1 MWICCGERRSYVEKP
16 RRLSW
21 GMFSAVTDRPGK
33 KGKRMGRSMH
43 ILMYRWKAYNYR
55 DIEQTFLLLG
65 YTVDNIEQ
73 ELGSYDVSP
82 EFERV
87 IEEKIR
93 GTHYDM
99 VFTVNYF
106 PLISNVCERTGVK
119 YVSWTCDNPLISM
132 YHESVFHDCNYIFT
146 FDKTNYLEFRGMGVK
161 HIWYLPLAVD
171 TERMDALLGAPE
183 EVRTAGAAHEGMK
196 TAGTVPEEIETA
208 ESVPAEIG
216 KAGRRK
222 AAQDPEMQK
231 YRGDV
236 AFVGSLYERNSYDK
250 IKNRL
255 PEYLRGYFDAVM
267 EAQLNISGANIVEP
281 MLTTNILE
289 QLQEY
294 FQLEKSDGS
303 FSDLGLIFQTT
314 VLGFKIAEIERRR
327 ALIELS
333 KHYKVNVYSN
343 SDVSDLLRIQYCGSV
358 DYWSEMPKVF
368 RMSKINLNFTI
379 PNIKS
384 GIPLRIW
391 DVLGCGGFLLTN
403 YQAEIPYYFNEGED
417 LVCFD
422 GLEDLCEKVGYYLEH
437 EEERKRIAWN
447 GYRKVREKHSYIE
460 RIRTILDTVA
470 CEDAK

>member
-1 MWICCGERRSYVEKP
+1 
-16 RRLSW
+16 
-21 GMFSAVTDRPGK
+21 
-33 KGKRMGRSMH
+33 MH

-65 YTVDNIEQ
+65 HTVDNIEQ

-132 YHESVFHDCNYIFT
+132 YHESVFHACNYIFT

-183 EVRTAGAAHEGMK
+183 K
-196 TAGTVPEEIETA
+196 PE
-208 ESVPAEIG
+208 
-216 KAGRRK
+216 RRN
-222 AAQDPEMQK
+222 ATQDPEMRK

-294 FQLEKSDGS
+294 FQLEKSEGS

-333 KHYKVNVYSN
+333 KHYRVNVYSN

-403 YQAEIPYYFNEGED
+403 YQAEIPYYFKEGED

-447 GYRKVREKHSYIE
+447 GYHKVREKHSYIE
-460 RIRTILDTVA
+460 RIHTILDTVA
-470 CEDAK
+470 GEDAK

>member
-1 MWICCGERRSYVEKP
+1 
-16 RRLSW
+16 
-21 GMFSAVTDRPGK
+21 
-33 KGKRMGRSMH
+33 MH

-65 YTVDNIEQ
+65 HTVDNIEQ

-87 IEEKIR
+87 IEEKIW

-106 PLISNVCERTGVK
+106 PLISNVCERTGVN

-183 EVRTAGAAHEGMK
+183 E
-196 TAGTVPEEIETA
+196 
-208 ESVPAEIG
+208 
-216 KAGRRK
+216 AGRRN
-222 AAQDPEMQK
+222 ATQDSKMRK

-294 FQLEKSDGS
+294 FQLEKSEGS

-403 YQAEIPYYFNEGED
+403 YQAEIPYYFKEGED

-422 GLEDLCEKVGYYLEH
+422 SLEDLCEKVGYYLEH

-460 RIRTILDTVA
+460 RIHTILDTVA

>member
-1 MWICCGERRSYVEKP
+1 
-16 RRLSW
+16 
-21 GMFSAVTDRPGK
+21 
-33 KGKRMGRSMH
+33 MH

-65 YTVDNIEQ
+65 HTVDNIEQ

-132 YHESVFHDCNYIFT
+132 YHESVFHACNYIFT

-183 EVRTAGAAHEGMK
+183 K
-196 TAGTVPEEIETA
+196 PE
-208 ESVPAEIG
+208 
-216 KAGRRK
+216 RRN
-222 AAQDPEMQK
+222 ATQDSEMRK

-294 FQLEKSDGS
+294 FQLEKSEGS

-403 YQAEIPYYFNEGED
+403 YQAEIPYYFKEGED

-437 EEERKRIAWN
+437 KEERKRIAWN

-470 CEDAK
+470 GEDAK

>member
-1 MWICCGERRSYVEKP
+1 
-16 RRLSW
+16 
-21 GMFSAVTDRPGK
+21 
-33 KGKRMGRSMH
+33 MH

-196 TAGTVPEEIETA
+196 TAGTVPEEIGTA

-222 AAQDPEMQK
+222 AAQDSEMRK

-294 FQLEKSDGS
+294 FQLEKSEGS

-403 YQAEIPYYFNEGED
+403 YQAEIPYYFKEGED

-422 GLEDLCEKVGYYLEH
+422 SLEDLCEKVGYYLEH

>member
-1 MWICCGERRSYVEKP
+1 
-16 RRLSW
+16 
-21 GMFSAVTDRPGK
+21 
-33 KGKRMGRSMH
+33 MH

-55 DIEQTFLLLG
+55 DIEQTLLLLG
-65 YTVDNIEQ
+65 HTVDNIEQ

-106 PLISNVCERTGVK
+106 PLISNVCERTGVN

-132 YHESVFHDCNYIFT
+132 YHESVFHACNYIFT

-183 EVRTAGAAHEGMK
+183 EDGTTEIVRKGMK
-196 TAGTVPEEIETA
+196 TAGTVPEGTGE
-208 ESVPAEIG
+208 
-216 KAGRRK
+216 AGRRK
-222 AAQDPEMQK
+222 AAQGTEMQK

-294 FQLEKSDGS
+294 FQLEKSEGS

-333 KHYKVNVYSN
+333 KHYRVNVYSN

-403 YQAEIPYYFNEGED
+403 YQAEIPYYFKEGED

-447 GYRKVREKHSYIE
+447 GYCKVREKHSYIE
-460 RIRTILDTVA
+460 RIHTILDTVA
-470 CEDAK
+470 GEDAK

>member
-1 MWICCGERRSYVEKP
+1 
-16 RRLSW
+16 
-21 GMFSAVTDRPGK
+21 
-33 KGKRMGRSMH
+33 MH

-196 TAGTVPEEIETA
+196 TAGTVPEEIGTA

-250 IKNRL
+250 IKSRL

-294 FQLEKSDGS
+294 FQLEKSEGS

-403 YQAEIPYYFNEGED
+403 YQAEIPYYFKEGED

-447 GYRKVREKHSYIE
+447 GYHKVREKHSYIE
-460 RIRTILDTVA
+460 RIHTILDTVA
-470 CEDAK
+470 GEDAK

>member
-1 MWICCGERRSYVEKP
+1 
-16 RRLSW
+16 
-21 GMFSAVTDRPGK
+21 
-33 KGKRMGRSMH
+33 MH

-65 YTVDNIEQ
+65 HTVDNIEQ

-132 YHESVFHDCNYIFT
+132 YHESVFHACNYIFT

-183 EVRTAGAAHEGMK
+183 K
-196 TAGTVPEEIETA
+196 PE
-208 ESVPAEIG
+208 
-216 KAGRRK
+216 RRN
-222 AAQDPEMQK
+222 ATQDSEMRK

-294 FQLEKSDGS
+294 FQLEKSEGS

-368 RMSKINLNFTI
+368 RMSKINPNFTI
-379 PNIKS
+379 PNIKI

-403 YQAEIPYYFNEGED
+403 YQAEIPYYFKEGED

-422 GLEDLCEKVGYYLEH
+422 SLEDLCEKVGYYLEH

>member
-1 MWICCGERRSYVEKP
+1 
-16 RRLSW
+16 
-21 GMFSAVTDRPGK
+21 
-33 KGKRMGRSMH
+33 MH

-65 YTVDNIEQ
+65 HTVDNIEQ

-106 PLISNVCERTGVK
+106 PLISNVCERTGVN

-132 YHESVFHDCNYIFT
+132 YHESVFHACNYIFT

-183 EVRTAGAAHEGMK
+183 ET
-196 TAGTVPEEIETA
+196 
-208 ESVPAEIG
+208 
-216 KAGRRK
+216 GRRK

-294 FQLEKSDGS
+294 FQLEKSEGS

-333 KHYKVNVYSN
+333 KHYRVNVYSN

-403 YQAEIPYYFNEGED
+403 YQAEIPYYFKEGED

-447 GYRKVREKHSYIE
+447 GYHKVREKHSYIE
-460 RIRTILDTVA
+460 RIHTILDTVA
-470 CEDAK
+470 GEDAK

>member
-1 MWICCGERRSYVEKP
+1 
-16 RRLSW
+16 
-21 GMFSAVTDRPGK
+21 
-33 KGKRMGRSMH
+33 MH

-65 YTVDNIEQ
+65 HTVDNIEQ

-132 YHESVFHDCNYIFT
+132 YHESVFHACNYIFT

-183 EVRTAGAAHEGMK
+183 K
-196 TAGTVPEEIETA
+196 PE
-208 ESVPAEIG
+208 
-216 KAGRRK
+216 RRN
-222 AAQDPEMQK
+222 ATQDSEMRK

-294 FQLEKSDGS
+294 FQLEKSEGS

-314 VLGFKIAEIERRR
+314 VLGLKIAEIERRR

-333 KHYKVNVYSN
+333 KHYRVNVYSN

-403 YQAEIPYYFNEGED
+403 YQAEIPYYFKEGED

-422 GLEDLCEKVGYYLEH
+422 SLEDLCEKVGYYLEH

>member
-1 MWICCGERRSYVEKP
+1 
-16 RRLSW
+16 
-21 GMFSAVTDRPGK
+21 
-33 KGKRMGRSMH
+33 MH

-65 YTVDNIEQ
+65 HTVDNIEQ

-119 YVSWTCDNPLISM
+119 YISWTCDNPLISM
-132 YHESVFHDCNYIFT
+132 YHESVFHACNYIFT

-183 EVRTAGAAHEGMK
+183 E
-196 TAGTVPEEIETA
+196 
-208 ESVPAEIG
+208 
-216 KAGRRK
+216 AGRWK
-222 AAQDPEMQK
+222 AAQDPEMRK

-294 FQLEKSDGS
+294 FQLEKSEGS

-343 SDVSDLLRIQYCGSV
+343 SDVSDLLQIQYCGSV

-403 YQAEIPYYFNEGED
+403 YQAEIPYYFKEGED

-422 GLEDLCEKVGYYLEH
+422 SLEDLCEKVGYYLEH

-460 RIRTILDTVA
+460 RIHTILDTVA

>member
-1 MWICCGERRSYVEKP
+1 
-16 RRLSW
+16 
-21 GMFSAVTDRPGK
+21 
-33 KGKRMGRSMH
+33 MH

-65 YTVDNIEQ
+65 HTVDNIEQ

-183 EVRTAGAAHEGMK
+183 EFG
-196 TAGTVPEEIETA
+196 TA

-403 YQAEIPYYFNEGED
+403 YQAEIPYYFKEGED

-460 RIRTILDTVA
+460 RIHTILDTVA
-470 CEDAK
+470 CEGAK

>member
-1 MWICCGERRSYVEKP
+1 
-16 RRLSW
+16 
-21 GMFSAVTDRPGK
+21 
-33 KGKRMGRSMH
+33 MH

-65 YTVDNIEQ
+65 HTVDNIEQ

-106 PLISNVCERTGVK
+106 PLISNVCERTGVN

-132 YHESVFHDCNYIFT
+132 YHESVFHACNYIFT

-183 EVRTAGAAHEGMK
+183 K
-196 TAGTVPEEIETA
+196 PE
-208 ESVPAEIG
+208 
-216 KAGRRK
+216 RRN
-222 AAQDPEMQK
+222 ATQDSEMRK

-294 FQLEKSDGS
+294 FQLEKSEGS

-403 YQAEIPYYFNEGED
+403 YQAEIPYYFKEGED

-422 GLEDLCEKVGYYLEH
+422 SLEDLCEKVGYYLEH

-447 GYRKVREKHSYIE
+447 GYHKVREKHSYIE
-460 RIRTILDTVA
+460 RIHTILDTVA

>member
-1 MWICCGERRSYVEKP
+1 
-16 RRLSW
+16 
-21 GMFSAVTDRPGK
+21 
-33 KGKRMGRSMH
+33 MH

-65 YTVDNIEQ
+65 HTVDNIEQ

-171 TERMDALLGAPE
+171 TERMDALLGVPE
-183 EVRTAGAAHEGMK
+183 EV
-196 TAGTVPEEIETA
+196 
-208 ESVPAEIG
+208 
-216 KAGRRK
+216 GRWK
-222 AAQDPEMQK
+222 VAQDPEMQK

-294 FQLEKSDGS
+294 FQLEKSEGS

-333 KHYKVNVYSN
+333 KHYRVNVYSN

-403 YQAEIPYYFNEGED
+403 YQAEIPYYFKEGDD

-470 CEDAK
+470 GEDAK

>member
-1 MWICCGERRSYVEKP
+1 
-16 RRLSW
+16 
-21 GMFSAVTDRPGK
+21 
-33 KGKRMGRSMH
+33 MH

-65 YTVDNIEQ
+65 HTVDNIEQ

-132 YHESVFHDCNYIFT
+132 YHESVFHACNYIFT

-183 EVRTAGAAHEGMK
+183 E
-196 TAGTVPEEIETA
+196 
-208 ESVPAEIG
+208 
-216 KAGRRK
+216 AGRWK

-294 FQLEKSDGS
+294 FQLEKSEGS

-403 YQAEIPYYFNEGED
+403 YQAEIPYYFKEGED

-460 RIRTILDTVA
+460 RIHTILDTVA
-470 CEDAK
+470 GEDAK

>member
-1 MWICCGERRSYVEKP
+1 
-16 RRLSW
+16 
-21 GMFSAVTDRPGK
+21 
-33 KGKRMGRSMH
+33 
-43 ILMYRWKAYNYR
+43 MYRWKAYNYR
-55 DIEQTFLLLG
+55 DIEQTFRLLG
-65 YTVDNIEQ
+65 HTVDNIEQ

-82 EFERV
+82 EFEQV
-87 IEEKIR
+87 IEQRIR
-93 GTHYDM
+93 TNHYDM
-99 VFTVNYF
+99 IFTVNYF
-106 PLISNVCERTGVK
+106 PLISNVCERLGVK

-146 FDKTNYLEFRGMGVK
+146 FDKTNYLEFKGMGVK

-171 TERMDALLGAPE
+171 TERLDAVMERADDLA
-183 EVRTAGAAHEGMK
+183 
-196 TAGTVPEEIETA
+196 
-208 ESVPAEIG
+208 
-216 KAGRRK
+216 
-222 AAQDPEMQK
+222 K
-231 YRGDV
+231 YQGDV
-236 AFVGSLYERNSYDK
+236 AFVGSLYERNSYDR

-255 PEYLRGYFDAVM
+255 PDYLQGYFDAVM

-281 MLTTNILE
+281 LLTTNILE

-294 FQLEKSDGS
+294 FSLEKSDGS

-314 VLGFKIAEIERRR
+314 VLGFKIAETERRR

-333 KHYKVNVYSN
+333 KYYKVNVYSN
-343 SDVSDLLRIQYCGSV
+343 SNVSDLLRIQYCGSV

-403 YQAEIPYYFNEGED
+403 YQAELPYYFKEGED

-422 GLEDLCEKVGYYLEH
+422 GVEDLREKVGYYLTH
-437 EEERKRIAWN
+437 EEERRRVAEN
-447 GYRKVREKHSYIE
+447 GYRKVKEGHNYIE
-460 RIRTILDTVA
+460 RILTILETVA
-470 CEDAK
+470 QADEK

>member
-1 MWICCGERRSYVEKP
+1 
-16 RRLSW
+16 
-21 GMFSAVTDRPGK
+21 
-33 KGKRMGRSMH
+33 MH

-65 YTVDNIEQ
+65 HTVDNIEQ

-146 FDKTNYLEFRGMGVK
+146 FDKTNYLESREMGVK

-171 TERMDALLGAPE
+171 TERMDALLGVPE
-183 EVRTAGAAHEGMK
+183 EV
-196 TAGTVPEEIETA
+196 
-208 ESVPAEIG
+208 
-216 KAGRRK
+216 GRWK
-222 AAQDPEMQK
+222 VAQDPEMQK

-294 FQLEKSDGS
+294 FQLEKSEGS

-343 SDVSDLLRIQYCGSV
+343 SNVSDLLRIQYCGSV

-403 YQAEIPYYFNEGED
+403 YQAEIPYYFKEGED

-422 GLEDLCEKVGYYLEH
+422 SLEDLCEKVGYYLEH

>member
-1 MWICCGERRSYVEKP
+1 
-16 RRLSW
+16 
-21 GMFSAVTDRPGK
+21 
-33 KGKRMGRSMH
+33 MH

-65 YTVDNIEQ
+65 HTVDNIEQ

-146 FDKTNYLEFRGMGVK
+146 FDKTNYLEFREMGVK

-171 TERMDALLGAPE
+171 TERMDALLG
-183 EVRTAGAAHEGMK
+183 
-196 TAGTVPEEIETA
+196 VPEE
-208 ESVPAEIG
+208 
-216 KAGRRK
+216 AGRWK
-222 AAQDPEMQK
+222 VAQDPEMQK

-294 FQLEKSDGS
+294 FQLEKSEGS

-333 KHYKVNVYSN
+333 KHYRVNVYSN

-403 YQAEIPYYFNEGED
+403 YQAEIPYYFKEGED

>member
-1 MWICCGERRSYVEKP
+1 
-16 RRLSW
+16 
-21 GMFSAVTDRPGK
+21 
-33 KGKRMGRSMH
+33 MH

-65 YTVDNIEQ
+65 HTVDNIEQ

-106 PLISNVCERTGVK
+106 PLISNVCERTGVN

-132 YHESVFHDCNYIFT
+132 YHESVFHACNYIFT

-183 EVRTAGAAHEGMK
+183 EDGTTGIVRKGMK
-196 TAGTVPEEIETA
+196 TAGTVPEGTGE
-208 ESVPAEIG
+208 
-216 KAGRRK
+216 AGRRK
-222 AAQDPEMQK
+222 TAQDPEMQK

-281 MLTTNILE
+281 MMTTNILE

-294 FQLEKSDGS
+294 FQLEKSEGS

-403 YQAEIPYYFNEGED
+403 YQAEIPYYFKEGED

-470 CEDAK
+470 GEDAK

>member
-1 MWICCGERRSYVEKP
+1 
-16 RRLSW
+16 
-21 GMFSAVTDRPGK
+21 
-33 KGKRMGRSMH
+33 MH

-65 YTVDNIEQ
+65 HTVDNIEQ

-82 EFERV
+82 GFERV

-183 EVRTAGAAHEGMK
+183 EAGTVGDGETGSAPEEAGAAGVTHEGMK
-196 TAGTVPEEIETA
+196 TVGNAPEEIGTA
-208 ESVPAEIG
+208 ESVLVEIG

-222 AAQDPEMQK
+222 AAQDTEMQK

-403 YQAEIPYYFNEGED
+403 YQAEIPYYFKEGED

-447 GYRKVREKHSYIE
+447 GYRKVREKHSYIG
-460 RIRTILDTVA
+460 RIHIILDTVA
-470 CEDAK
+470 CEGAK

>member
-1 MWICCGERRSYVEKP
+1 
-16 RRLSW
+16 
-21 GMFSAVTDRPGK
+21 
-33 KGKRMGRSMH
+33 MH

-65 YTVDNIEQ
+65 HTVDNIEQ

-132 YHESVFHDCNYIFT
+132 YHESVFHACNYIFT

-183 EVRTAGAAHEGMK
+183 
-196 TAGTVPEEIETA
+196 
-208 ESVPAEIG
+208 

-222 AAQDPEMQK
+222 VAQDPEMQK

-294 FQLEKSDGS
+294 FQLEKSEGS

-333 KHYKVNVYSN
+333 KHYRVNVYSN

-403 YQAEIPYYFNEGED
+403 YQAEIPYYFKEGED

-422 GLEDLCEKVGYYLEH
+422 SLEDLCEKVGYYLEH

-470 CEDAK
+470 GEDAK

>member
-1 MWICCGERRSYVEKP
+1 
-16 RRLSW
+16 
-21 GMFSAVTDRPGK
+21 
-33 KGKRMGRSMH
+33 MH

-65 YTVDNIEQ
+65 HTVDNIEQ

-93 GTHYDM
+93 GTHYDV

-132 YHESVFHDCNYIFT
+132 YHESVFHACNYIFT

-183 EVRTAGAAHEGMK
+183 E
-196 TAGTVPEEIETA
+196 
-208 ESVPAEIG
+208 
-216 KAGRRK
+216 AGRWK
-222 AAQDPEMQK
+222 AAQDPEMRK

-294 FQLEKSDGS
+294 FQLEKSEGS

-333 KHYKVNVYSN
+333 KHYRVNVYSN

-403 YQAEIPYYFNEGED
+403 YQAEIPYYFKEGED

-447 GYRKVREKHSYIE
+447 GYHKVREKHSYIE
-460 RIRTILDTVA
+460 RIHTILDTVA
-470 CEDAK
+470 GEDAK

>member
-1 MWICCGERRSYVEKP
+1 
-16 RRLSW
+16 
-21 GMFSAVTDRPGK
+21 
-33 KGKRMGRSMH
+33 MH

-65 YTVDNIEQ
+65 HTVDNIEQ

-171 TERMDALLGAPE
+171 TERMDALLGVPE
-183 EVRTAGAAHEGMK
+183 EV
-196 TAGTVPEEIETA
+196 
-208 ESVPAEIG
+208 
-216 KAGRRK
+216 GRWK
-222 AAQDPEMQK
+222 VAQDPEMQK

-294 FQLEKSDGS
+294 FQLEKSEGS

-333 KHYKVNVYSN
+333 KHYRVNVYSN

-403 YQAEIPYYFNEGED
+403 YQAEIPYYFKEGED

-437 EEERKRIAWN
+437 KEERKRIAWN

-470 CEDAK
+470 GEDAK

>member
-1 MWICCGERRSYVEKP
+1 
-16 RRLSW
+16 
-21 GMFSAVTDRPGK
+21 
-33 KGKRMGRSMH
+33 MH

-65 YTVDNIEQ
+65 HTVDNIEQ

-132 YHESVFHDCNYIFT
+132 YHESVFHACNYIFT
-146 FDKTNYLEFRGMGVK
+146 FDKTNYLEFRGMGAK

-183 EVRTAGAAHEGMK
+183 K
-196 TAGTVPEEIETA
+196 PE
-208 ESVPAEIG
+208 
-216 KAGRRK
+216 RRN
-222 AAQDPEMQK
+222 ATQDSEMRK

-294 FQLEKSDGS
+294 FQLEKSEGS

-333 KHYKVNVYSN
+333 KHYRVNVYSN

-403 YQAEIPYYFNEGED
+403 YQAEIPYYFKEGED

-422 GLEDLCEKVGYYLEH
+422 SLEDLCEKVGYYLEH

>member
-1 MWICCGERRSYVEKP
+1 
-16 RRLSW
+16 
-21 GMFSAVTDRPGK
+21 
-33 KGKRMGRSMH
+33 MH

-55 DIEQTFLLLG
+55 DIEQTFLLIG
-65 YTVDNIEQ
+65 HTVDNIEQ

-132 YHESVFHDCNYIFT
+132 YHESVFHACNYIFT

-183 EVRTAGAAHEGMK
+183 K
-196 TAGTVPEEIETA
+196 PE
-208 ESVPAEIG
+208 
-216 KAGRRK
+216 RRN
-222 AAQDPEMQK
+222 ATQDSEMRK

-294 FQLEKSDGS
+294 FQLEKSEGS

-403 YQAEIPYYFNEGED
+403 YQAEIPYYFKEGED

-470 CEDAK
+470 GEDAK

>member
-1 MWICCGERRSYVEKP
+1 
-16 RRLSW
+16 
-21 GMFSAVTDRPGK
+21 
-33 KGKRMGRSMH
+33 MH

-65 YTVDNIEQ
+65 HTVDNIEQ

-106 PLISNVCERTGVK
+106 PLISNVCERTGVN

-132 YHESVFHDCNYIFT
+132 YHESVFHACNYIFT

-183 EVRTAGAAHEGMK
+183 ET
-196 TAGTVPEEIETA
+196 
-208 ESVPAEIG
+208 
-216 KAGRRK
+216 GRRK

-250 IKNRL
+250 IKSRL

-294 FQLEKSDGS
+294 FQLEKSEGS

-368 RMSKINLNFTI
+368 RMSKINLNFPI

-403 YQAEIPYYFNEGED
+403 YQAEIPYYFKEGED

-470 CEDAK
+470 GEDAK

>member
-1 MWICCGERRSYVEKP
+1 
-16 RRLSW
+16 
-21 GMFSAVTDRPGK
+21 
-33 KGKRMGRSMH
+33 MH

-65 YTVDNIEQ
+65 HTVDNIEQ

-183 EVRTAGAAHEGMK
+183 
-196 TAGTVPEEIETA
+196 
-208 ESVPAEIG
+208 

-222 AAQDPEMQK
+222 VAQDPEMQK

-294 FQLEKSDGS
+294 FQLEKSEGS

-403 YQAEIPYYFNEGED
+403 YQAEIPYYFKEGED

-470 CEDAK
+470 GEDAK

>member
-1 MWICCGERRSYVEKP
+1 
-16 RRLSW
+16 
-21 GMFSAVTDRPGK
+21 
-33 KGKRMGRSMH
+33 MH

-65 YTVDNIEQ
+65 HTVDNIEQ

-132 YHESVFHDCNYIFT
+132 YHESVFHACNYIFT

-171 TERMDALLGAPE
+171 TERMDALLGVPE
-183 EVRTAGAAHEGMK
+183 EV
-196 TAGTVPEEIETA
+196 
-208 ESVPAEIG
+208 
-216 KAGRRK
+216 GRWK
-222 AAQDPEMQK
+222 VAQDPEMQK

-294 FQLEKSDGS
+294 FQLEKSEGS

-333 KHYKVNVYSN
+333 KHYRVNVYSN

-403 YQAEIPYYFNEGED
+403 YQAEIPYYFKEGED

-470 CEDAK
+470 GEDAK

>member
-1 MWICCGERRSYVEKP
+1 M
-16 RRLSW
+16 
-21 GMFSAVTDRPGK
+21 GK
-33 KGKRMGRSMH
+33 NMH

-55 DIEQTFLLLG
+55 DIEQTFRLLG
-65 YTVDNIEQ
+65 HTVDNIEQ

-82 EFERV
+82 EFEKV
-87 IEEKIR
+87 IEQKIR
-93 GTHYDM
+93 DNQYDM

-106 PLISNVCERTGVK
+106 PLISNVCERLGMK

-146 FDKTNYLEFRGMGVK
+146 FDKTNYLEFQGMGVK

-171 TERMDALLGAPE
+171 TERLDAVMEQADDLE
-183 EVRTAGAAHEGMK
+183 
-196 TAGTVPEEIETA
+196 
-208 ESVPAEIG
+208 
-216 KAGRRK
+216 
-222 AAQDPEMQK
+222 K

-236 AFVGSLYERNSYDK
+236 TFVGSLYERNSYDK
-250 IKNRL
+250 LKNRL
-255 PEYLRGYFDAVM
+255 PDYLRGYFDAVM
-267 EAQLNISGANIVEP
+267 EAQLNVSGANIVEP
-281 MLTTNILE
+281 MLTTSILE

-294 FQLEKSDGS
+294 FALEKSEGS

-333 KHYKVNVYSN
+333 KYYKVNVYSN

-391 DVLGCGGFLLTN
+391 DVLGSKGFLLTN
-403 YQAEIPYYFNEGED
+403 YQAEIPYYFKEGED

-422 GLEDLCEKVGYYLEH
+422 GVEDLREKVGYYLTH
-437 EEERKRIAWN
+437 EEERLAIAEH
-447 GYRKVREKHSYIE
+447 GYRKVREGHTYIE
-460 RIRTILDTVA
+460 RIRTILETVA
-470 CEDAK
+470 RADS

>member
-1 MWICCGERRSYVEKP
+1 
-16 RRLSW
+16 
-21 GMFSAVTDRPGK
+21 
-33 KGKRMGRSMH
+33 MH

-65 YTVDNIEQ
+65 HTVDNIEQ

-132 YHESVFHDCNYIFT
+132 YHESVFHACNYIFT

-183 EVRTAGAAHEGMK
+183 K
-196 TAGTVPEEIETA
+196 PE
-208 ESVPAEIG
+208 
-216 KAGRRK
+216 RRN
-222 AAQDPEMQK
+222 ATQDSEMRK

-294 FQLEKSDGS
+294 FQLEKSEGS

-403 YQAEIPYYFNEGED
+403 YQAEIPYYFKEGED

-470 CEDAK
+470 GEDAK

>member
-1 MWICCGERRSYVEKP
+1 
-16 RRLSW
+16 
-21 GMFSAVTDRPGK
+21 
-33 KGKRMGRSMH
+33 MH

-65 YTVDNIEQ
+65 HTVDNIEQ

-132 YHESVFHDCNYIFT
+132 YHESVFHACNYIFT

-183 EVRTAGAAHEGMK
+183 K
-196 TAGTVPEEIETA
+196 PE
-208 ESVPAEIG
+208 
-216 KAGRRK
+216 RRN
-222 AAQDPEMQK
+222 ATQDSEMRK

-294 FQLEKSDGS
+294 FQLEKSEGS

-403 YQAEIPYYFNEGED
+403 YQAEIPYYFEEGED

-422 GLEDLCEKVGYYLEH
+422 SLEDLCEKVGYYLEH

>member
-1 MWICCGERRSYVEKP
+1 
-16 RRLSW
+16 
-21 GMFSAVTDRPGK
+21 
-33 KGKRMGRSMH
+33 
-43 ILMYRWKAYNYR
+43 MYRWKAYNYR

-65 YTVDNIEQ
+65 HTVDNIEQ

-132 YHESVFHDCNYIFT
+132 YHESVFHACNYIFT

-183 EVRTAGAAHEGMK
+183 K
-196 TAGTVPEEIETA
+196 PE
-208 ESVPAEIG
+208 
-216 KAGRRK
+216 RRN
-222 AAQDPEMQK
+222 ATQDSEMRK

-294 FQLEKSDGS
+294 FQLEKSEGS

-343 SDVSDLLRIQYCGSV
+343 SNVSDLLRIQYCGSV

-403 YQAEIPYYFNEGED
+403 YQAEIPYYFKEGED

-447 GYRKVREKHSYIE
+447 GYHKVREKHSYIE
-460 RIRTILDTVA
+460 RIHTILDTVA
-470 CEDAK
+470 GEDAK

>member
-1 MWICCGERRSYVEKP
+1 
-16 RRLSW
+16 
-21 GMFSAVTDRPGK
+21 
-33 KGKRMGRSMH
+33 MH

-65 YTVDNIEQ
+65 HTVDNIEQ

-106 PLISNVCERTGVK
+106 PLILNVCERTGVK

-132 YHESVFHDCNYIFT
+132 YHESVFHACNYIFT

-171 TERMDALLGAPE
+171 TERMDALLGVPE
-183 EVRTAGAAHEGMK
+183 EV
-196 TAGTVPEEIETA
+196 
-208 ESVPAEIG
+208 
-216 KAGRRK
+216 GRWK
-222 AAQDPEMQK
+222 VAQDPEMQK

-294 FQLEKSDGS
+294 FQLEKSEGS

-333 KHYKVNVYSN
+333 KHYRVNVYSN

-403 YQAEIPYYFNEGED
+403 YQAEIPYYFKEGED

-470 CEDAK
+470 GEDAK